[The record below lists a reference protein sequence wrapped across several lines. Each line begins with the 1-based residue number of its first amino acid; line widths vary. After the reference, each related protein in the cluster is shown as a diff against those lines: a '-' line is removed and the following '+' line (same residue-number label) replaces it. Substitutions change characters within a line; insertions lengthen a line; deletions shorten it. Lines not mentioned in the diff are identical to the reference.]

1 MTWTMCWVGVKPEQ
15 HQTKLNCLQTRF
27 ENTWPRFSNLEN
39 PIQNHIGGFI
49 NLRKLTEFT
58 QVQNEKLAT

>member
-1 MTWTMCWVGVKPEQ
+1 MNYVMSRCETRTTPN
-15 HQTKLNCLQTRF
+15 QTELFQTRF

-39 PIQNHIGGFI
+39 PIQNHIGGFV

-58 QVQNEKLAT
+58 QVQNEKLGT